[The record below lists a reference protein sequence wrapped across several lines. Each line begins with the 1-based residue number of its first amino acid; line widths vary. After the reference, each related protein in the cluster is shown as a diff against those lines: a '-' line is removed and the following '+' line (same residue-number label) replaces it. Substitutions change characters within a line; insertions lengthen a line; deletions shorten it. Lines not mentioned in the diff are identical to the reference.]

1 MKLFFRKSRGMSLG
15 SLRVLL
21 VGSIC
26 LGALGGS
33 ALASNPEVAEMVA
46 KAEAAFQKGKT
57 EEALSWAGKAIR
69 ADSRNPEIFYVR
81 GRLHEMSKM
90 PVEAIRDYSHVLAL
104 NPNAI
109 QVYQLRGTERLRIG
123 DIEGAILDFD
133 RYIELRPQQ
142 EPHHWQRGIAYY
154 YSGRFEEGRKQ
165 FELHQTVN
173 ANDVENAVWHFL
185 CLTASSGVEQARAA
199 LIPIEN
205 DARVPMMQVHSLFA
219 GTNNPDDVIQAA
231 EAGNPSAGELKQRLF
246 YAHFYLGLFYQA
258 TGSKALAREYIGRA
272 VKDFAVDN
280 YMVDIARIHLKH
292 LGPEK
297 TAAR

>member
-1 MKLFFRKSRGMSLG
+1 MKLFLRKWRGLSLIPG
-15 SLRVLL
+15 RVWL

-26 LGALGGS
+26 LGPLSGA
-33 ALASNPEVAEMVA
+33 ALASNPAVAEMVA

-57 EEALSWAGKAIR
+57 EEALSWAGKAVR
-69 ADSRNPEIFYVR
+69 ADSSNPEVFYVR
-81 GRLHEMSKM
+81 ARLHEMSKM
-90 PVEAIRDYSHVLAL
+90 PGEAIRDYSHVLAL

-165 FELHQTVN
+165 FEMHQTVN
-173 ANDVENAVWHFL
+173 PNDVENAVWHFL
-185 CLTASSGVEQARAA
+185 CLAAGSGLEKARAA
-199 LIPIEN
+199 LIPIEH
-205 DARVPMMQVHSLFA
+205 DPRVPMMRVHGLFA
-219 GTNNPDDVIQAA
+219 GTNHPDDVIQAA
-231 EAGNPSAGELKQRLF
+231 EAGSPPARELKQRLF
-246 YAHFYLGLFYQA
+246 YAHFYLGLYYQA
-258 TGSKALAREYIGRA
+258 TGSKALAREYIGKA
-272 VKDFAVDN
+272 VQDFAVED
-280 YMVDIARIHLKH
+280 YMADIARLHLKR

-297 TAAR
+297 SAAR